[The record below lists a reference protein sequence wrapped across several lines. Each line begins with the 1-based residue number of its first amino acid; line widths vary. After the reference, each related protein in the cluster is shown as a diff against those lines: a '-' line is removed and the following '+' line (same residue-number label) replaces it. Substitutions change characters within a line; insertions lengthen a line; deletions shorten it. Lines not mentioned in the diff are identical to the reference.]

1 MDLAR
6 VSFIKNSS
14 KEQLKDLKYLE
25 ILTVILGFN
34 NEQLNEQPEIV
45 KQNVGGLRIWQYPNQ
60 FSKYLLFLQNYQI
73 TSYLEIGCRWG
84 GSFIFTNE
92 YLKHFNTIRSVA
104 IDYIDSPV
112 KEYCQQNKETTFLQ
126 VNTRDQEFKDF
137 IKQNNFDLVFI
148 DGDHTYLGVKYD
160 FETCQ
165 SAARIFVFHDIVNM
179 HCQGVVNF
187 WNDLKEKEKG
197 NFLFFEFTEQY
208 EEVIN
213 RKGET
218 YLGIGVAIKI

>member
-6 VSFIKNSS
+6 TYFIKNST
-14 KEQLKDLKYLE
+14 KEQLKSQKYLE
-25 ILTVILGFN
+25 LLIIILGFN
-34 NEQLNEQPEIV
+34 NEELNEQPEIV

-60 FSKYLLFLQNYQI
+60 FSNYLLFLQNYTI
-73 TSYLEIGCRWG
+73 HSYLEIGCRWG
-84 GSFIFTNE
+84 GSFIFTHE
-92 YLKHFNTIRSVA
+92 YLKHFNTMRSVA
-104 IDYIDSPV
+104 VDYINSPV

-126 VNTRDQEFKDF
+126 VNTRDNEFKDF
-137 IKQNNFDLVFI
+137 IKQNKFDLVFI

-160 FETCQ
+160 FETCRH
-165 SAARIFVFHDIVNM
+165 AGKIFVFHDIVNM

-197 NFLFFEFTEQY
+197 NFHFFEFIEQY
-208 EEVIN
+208 EEVVK
-213 RKGET
+213 RTGET